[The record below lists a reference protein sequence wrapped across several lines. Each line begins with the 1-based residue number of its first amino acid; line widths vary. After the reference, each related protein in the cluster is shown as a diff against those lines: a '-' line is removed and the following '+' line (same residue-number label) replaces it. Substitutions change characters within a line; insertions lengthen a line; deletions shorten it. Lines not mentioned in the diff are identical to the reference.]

1 VFVGCVLVVCVWVG
15 VRVCVGG
22 CACVCGWLFVG
33 CVCSVCV
40 SMVVYVCVRVY
51 GWVCLCVCGWVGVC
65 LWGVCVGG
73 VCVGGGWGGGG
84 GGGWRL
90 ITVTRGIGIK
100 LTKGKQKKKA
110 DGIKT
115 RLLDTEPTY
124 KRREWLCSKAA
135 VKQSN
140 NINDFHDSIV
150 WIISE
155 FLVYRY
161 DPQFCVLKLSN
172 FCKIWRSYSGD
183 QQDHITEHNTH
194 LLSIL
199 NVSVSYKK
207 TC

>member
-1 VFVGCVLVVCVWVG
+1 VPVYLTRGPFLRSILWPSIMRCSRAQTISRYTFSVRFVNEREKKRDLTMSCVCVW
-15 VRVCVGG
+15 
-22 CACVCGWLFVG
+22 
-33 CVCSVCV
+33 
-40 SMVVYVCVRVY
+40 
-51 GWVCLCVCGWVGVC
+51 
-65 LWGVCVGG
+65 
-73 VCVGGGWGGGG
+73 